1 MSACFTPE
9 CFYDPCIRCLR
20 RWCRWRGSDDYV
32 VGSSRLMFS
41 DEQSSA
47 LQEFKGRKEFSGLS
61 MHGKASAFFDMLD
74 CAENEDLRKSF
85 EHDHPDTWASRRTH
99 GHMSTRDCCRE
110 LAQGDVYRRVFMFPW
125 YSLWS
130 IRVGA
135 RVRARCRECK
145 HQTVHEHHPTQT
157 HHPSMRAKPLRA
169 DVLGGAKALVD
180 VGRRRIVSGRP
191 HADFVI
197 R

>member
-85 EHDHPDTWASRRTH
+85 EADHPDTWASRRTH
-99 GHMSTRDCCRE
+99 GHMSRRDCGRE
-110 LAQGDVYRRVFMFPW
+110 LAQGDVYRRVFVWF
-125 YSLWS
+125 
-130 IRVGA
+130 
-135 RVRARCRECK
+135 
-145 HQTVHEHHPTQT
+145 
-157 HHPSMRAKPLRA
+157 
-169 DVLGGAKALVD
+169 
-180 VGRRRIVSGRP
+180 GRGYR
-191 HADFVI
+191 
-197 R
+197 